1 VSGRSLAR
9 VVALV
14 LLAAVPACG
23 GGTTFGFPD
32 GATEQGRRI
41 IDVWGVFMIAAFV
54 VAGIVYAGIVWS
66 LVRYRW
72 RRHEPDALGRQFH
85 ANVPLEV
92 AYTVIP
98 VLIIIGL
105 FLVSLDADHDVR
117 ALDPDPDVVLEAT
130 AFSWGWR
137 FEYEEL
143 GVVVVSPPATR
154 DEPGPEIVL
163 PLDRTTRV
171 VLTSTDVVHAFWVPS
186 FNFKM
191 DAIPG
196 QVNEFDLTPVEAG
209 TFRGVCAEF
218 CGLQHAYMTFRVTA
232 VPQDEFDAWADEHAG
247 GEVAS
252 PATPDVT
259 VG

>member
-1 VSGRSLAR
+1 VSRRARRLALS
-9 VVALV
+9 VAA
-14 LLAAVPACG
+14 LALPSCS

-32 GATEQGRRI
+32 GATEQGQRI
-41 IDVWGVFMIAAFV
+41 IDVWGVFMIAGLI

-66 LVRYRW
+66 LLRYG
-72 RRHEPDALGRQFH
+72 RRRTEPDAFGRQFH
-85 ANVPLEV
+85 ANIPIEV
-92 AYTVIP
+92 AYTAVP

-105 FLVSLDADHDVR
+105 FLISWDADRDVR
-117 ALDPDPDVVLEAT
+117 ALDPDPDVIVEAT

-137 FEYEEL
+137 FEYPDE

-163 PLDRTTRV
+163 PLEQTTRV
-171 VLTSTDVVHAFWVPS
+171 SLTSNDVIHAFWVPS

-196 QVNEFDLTPVEAG
+196 HVNEFDLTPVQAG

-218 CGLQHAYMTFRVTA
+218 CGIQHAYMTFRVTA
-232 VPQDEFDAWADEHAG
+232 VSDAEYAAWIAEQAAAG
-247 GEVAS
+247 
-252 PATPDVT
+252 ATT
-259 VG
+259 G